1 MRYALLADLVVGVHF
16 AFLLFVVAGALL
28 VVRWPRVAWIHVPCV
43 VWGAWIALTGG
54 VCPLTPLE
62 ISLREQAGQAGYSG
76 TFIGHYL
83 LAVLYPEG
91 LTRGVQTILGAG
103 AIALNLGLYGWGWRK
118 RRSAG
123 VDRKG

>member
-1 MRYALLADLVVGVHF
+1 MGYAVLADLVVGVHF

-28 VVRWPRVAWIHVPCV
+28 VVRWPRIAWIHVPCV

-62 ISLREQAGQAGYSG
+62 ISLREQVGQAGYSG

-91 LTRGVQTILGAG
+91 LTRGVQTALGVG
-103 AIALNLGLYGWGWRK
+103 AIVLNLGLYGFSWR
-118 RRSAG
+118 RRTARG
-123 VDRKG
+123 PDGTP

>member
-1 MRYALLADLVVGVHF
+1 MGYALLADLVVGVHF

-123 VDRKG
+123 AEREG